1 MPLSVAGK
9 NLDFFRHS
17 GTLFMELNMDLS
29 GLNAYLQLIQDIIG
43 GTVRRHVFTPAEL
56 DLLLDVQASHVRK
69 NAKNEV
75 LRRYL
80 RTVQHQFATD
90 GSGPL
95 RFANFWETE
104 TQKEVPQQGENGRGL
119 ARARGATPA

>member
-1 MPLSVAGK
+1 
-9 NLDFFRHS
+9 
-17 GTLFMELNMDLS
+17 MDIS

-69 NAKNEV
+69 NAKNDV

-80 RTVQHQFATD
+80 RTVQHQFARD

-95 RFANFWETE
+95 RFANFRETE
-104 TQKEVPQQGENGRGL
+104 GPKDVPPQGENGREL
-119 ARARGATPA
+119 ARVRGAAHA